1 VASRPTVAL
10 TTGLFAQV
18 AQTPPISRAEALRRS
33 QLALADAAATS
44 HPVFWAPFVLVGDGG
59 S

>member
-1 VASRPTVAL
+1 
-10 TTGLFAQV
+10 
-18 AQTPPISRAEALRRS
+18 RAEALRRS
-33 QLALADAAATS
+33 QLALADTAATS